1 MLELVGFAQGRFALP
16 RSRTILLACAV
27 ALSPLPTW
35 ANDAPETAKAT
46 VALDFARLGFRATP
60 LMSDG
65 RCELT
70 MTLDSRTFL
79 AHVGEL
85 EKIGLINRDE
95 APKRIDAMPDT
106 LAMAFLLQ
114 MAPGQTEK
122 LYRTT
127 PMADL
132 CHFTQ
137 YLTAEAGRY
146 RSPLARA
153 DLRFHPGQ
161 VRPHGLGR
169 HQQRT
174 LHPLDGDASLRSRL
188 PKAIAGGRASPLE
201 QSPIF
206 RICSTQVTKR
216 GKALRV
222 EDALECRTLV
232 RNRVAILNFV
242 RAQLSLVEQVRKSGQ
257 CIAGTPRFS
266 PTTISPR
273 RPRPVGLTPWPSRP
287 SIARPRSGTR

>member
-1 MLELVGFAQGRFALP
+1 M
-16 RSRTILLACAV
+16 
-27 ALSPLPTW
+27 
-35 ANDAPETAKAT
+35 
-46 VALDFARLGFRATP
+46 ALDFARLGFRATP

-122 LYRTT
+122 LYRST

-137 YLTAEAGRY
+137 YLTAEADGIDRPLRVLTY
-146 RSPLARA
+146 DFTRDKFDHTDWAAISSERFIRSTAM
-153 DLRFHPGQ
+153 LRFDHDFQ
-161 VRPHGLGR
+161 KRLQAEGR
-169 HQQRT
+169 
-174 LHPLDGDASLRSRL
+174 
-188 PKAIAGGRASPLE
+188 
-201 QSPIF
+201 
-206 RICSTQVTKR
+206 
-216 GKALRV
+216 
-222 EDALECRTLV
+222 
-232 RNRVAILNFV
+232 
-242 RAQLSLVEQVRKSGQ
+242 
-257 CIAGTPRFS
+257 
-266 PTTISPR
+266 R
-273 RPRPVGLTPWPSRP
+273 R
-287 SIARPRSGTR
+287 